1 MICYF
6 ILSMIRIYISYVNSI
21 GKFRGRKCSFL
32 QFDPLAMN
40 KKLTTKRKKWHLIF
54 WLLMVLASV
63 LLIIWSPNGL
73 LHLRQ
78 LHLEHQELI
87 QKNHTLEKE
96 NHLLYEE
103 INQLRSDP
111 AAIEHLARQELGLV
125 KDDELIF
132 QFVSPPSE
140 K

>member
-1 MICYF
+1 
-6 ILSMIRIYISYVNSI
+6 
-21 GKFRGRKCSFL
+21 
-32 QFDPLAMN
+32 MN
-40 KKLTTKRKKWHLIF
+40 KKLSAKSGKWHLIL
-54 WLLMVLASV
+54 WPLMVLTSV

-87 QKNHTLEKE
+87 QKNDMLEKE

-103 INQLRSDP
+103 IGQLRSNP

-125 KDDELIF
+125 KEGELIF

-140 K
+140 N

>member
-1 MICYF
+1 
-6 ILSMIRIYISYVNSI
+6 
-21 GKFRGRKCSFL
+21 
-32 QFDPLAMN
+32 MN
-40 KKLTTKRKKWHLIF
+40 KKLTAKNGKWHLVL
-54 WLLMVLASV
+54 WPLMVLGSV

-87 QKNHTLEKE
+87 QKNNILEKE

-103 INQLRSDP
+103 IGKLRNDP
-111 AAIEHLARQELGLV
+111 AAMEHLARQELGLV
-125 KDDELIF
+125 KEGELIF
-132 QFVSPPSE
+132 QFVSPPPE